1 MTTSVILG
9 YLWSTAICTAIYKGF
24 SVRLL
29 KSVIAAISVLFAL
42 NVAVHAG
49 PLAEIE
55 ESHSTLRIYS
65 ELDAL
70 KPDSRQWLAVEI
82 TPRDGWHSYWK
93 NPGDSGAAP
102 ILDWKQDGS
111 SGDIVFGEPLFPTP
125 KLIPVG
131 PLANYGYDGASV
143 LLVEIHTGDTG
154 KNITLEAEWLICE
167 VECVPQFGT
176 LQFRLPMKD
185 DASTSEDGQL
195 FSQARAN
202 MPEPPYWGGLLS
214 VGGSSSSLTVYAD
227 KADMP
232 ALDKAAFFAGHEGI
246 LNYASPQNW
255 SWGEKGLV
263 LELPRDMGAPTPK
276 AADGLLF
283 LTDTQGKTTAYKLN
297 PMLKIGAEDARHTTA
312 TGAAT
317 PSVTASATDGMP
329 LWRAGLFAL
338 LGGLILNLMPC
349 VFPILSLK
357 AFSFI
362 SANYKTEAK
371 RRFEGIAYT
380 AGIWVSFMAIVAVLL
395 ALRAGG
401 AAIGWGFQL
410 QEPLFVALMVLL
422 MTLVAL
428 SLSGMF
434 DIRLGFEGAG
444 QGFASREGAQGAFFK
459 GVLAALVATPC
470 TAPLMAPAIGFALT
484 QPIITVFVVFSL
496 LALGMALPFLALA
509 FIPAV
514 ARIMPKP
521 GAWMEKMKEALA
533 FPMYLTAA
541 WLLYIFDR
549 QLGAVATFLL
559 LVGLVI
565 CIFGVWLSKQG
576 QGKVLK
582 AVSLLVILG
591 SIGFVASKPW
601 ASLLENES
609 RPAETET
616 AYSAETLA
624 ALRADGKPVFVY
636 FTADWCITCKVNEKV
651 VLMTDDIQQLFKD
664 KGVTVLKGDWTNR
677 NAEIADVLARY
688 GRAGVPLYLYYAPGS
703 SDAVLLPEILT
714 SSAVHNAIN

>member
-1 MTTSVILG
+1 M
-9 YLWSTAICTAIYKGF
+9 
-24 SVRLL
+24 RLL
-29 KSVIAAISVLFAL
+29 KSLIAAVAVFMML
-42 NVAVHAG
+42 NVTVQAA

-55 ESHSTLRIYS
+55 ASHSTLRIYS
-65 ELDAL
+65 ELDGL
-70 KPDSRQWLAVEI
+70 KPNSRQWLAVEI

-102 ILDWKQDGS
+102 ILDWKQGS
-111 SGDIVFGEPLFPTP
+111 YAEAMIFSEPLFPTP

-143 LLVEIHTGDTG
+143 LLVEMLTGDTSAA
-154 KNITLEAEWLICE
+154 ITLEAEWLICE

-176 LQFRLPMKD
+176 LDFSLPRKD
-185 DASTSEDGQL
+185 DASLGDEALL
-195 FSQARAN
+195 FSDARAK

-214 VGGSSSSLTVYAD
+214 VEGTSSTLTVYAD

-232 ALDKAAFFAGHEGI
+232 TLEKAAFFAGHEGV
-246 LNYASPQNW
+246 LNYATPQSW
-255 SWGEKGLV
+255 FWGEKGLV
-263 LELPRDMGAPTPK
+263 IELPRDAGAPTPK
-276 AADGLLF
+276 VADGLLF
-283 LTDTQGKTTAYKLN
+283 LTTTQGETTAYKLD
-297 PMLKIGAEDARHTTA
+297 PMLKITLENTRHT
-312 TGAAT
+312 AAT
-317 PSVTASATDGMP
+317 KTDTLLPTESMP
-329 LWRAGLFAL
+329 VWRAALFAL

-371 RRFEGIAYT
+371 RRFEGVAYT
-380 AGIWVSFMAIVAVLL
+380 LGIWVSFMAIVAVLL

-434 DIRLGFEGAG
+434 DIRLGIEGAG

-496 LALGMALPFLALA
+496 LAVGMALPFLALA

-514 ARIMPKP
+514 ARVMPKP

-565 CIFGVWLSKQG
+565 CIFGVWLAKQG
-576 QGKVLK
+576 QGRVLK
-582 AVSLLVILG
+582 AFALLVILG

-601 ASLLENES
+601 ASLLESGSEAS
-609 RPAETET
+609 EAEL
-616 AYSAETLA
+616 AYSGKTLA
-624 ALRADGKPVFVY
+624 ALRAEGKPVFVY

-664 KGVTVLKGDWTNR
+664 KGITVLKGDWTNR
-677 NAEIADVLARY
+677 NAEIAGVLANY

-703 SDAVLLPEILT
+703 KDAVLLPEILT
-714 SSAVHNAIN
+714 SGAVHDAIS

>member
-1 MTTSVILG
+1 M
-9 YLWSTAICTAIYKGF
+9 
-24 SVRLL
+24 RLL
-29 KSVIAAISVLFAL
+29 KSLIAAVAVFMML
-42 NVAVHAG
+42 NVTVQAA

-55 ESHSTLRIYS
+55 ASHSTLRLYS
-65 ELDAL
+65 ELDGL
-70 KPDSRQWLAVEI
+70 KPNSRQWLAVEI

-102 ILDWKQDGS
+102 ILDWKQGS
-111 SGDIVFGEPLFPTP
+111 AGGDISFSEPLFPTP

-143 LLVEIHTGDTG
+143 LLVEMLTGDTSAA
-154 KNITLEAEWLICE
+154 ITLEAEWLICE

-176 LQFRLPMKD
+176 LDFSLPRKD
-185 DASTSEDGQL
+185 DASLGDEALL
-195 FSQARAN
+195 FSDARAK

-214 VGGSSSSLTVYAD
+214 VEGTSSTLTVYAD

-232 ALDKAAFFAGHEGI
+232 TLEKAAFFAGHEGV
-246 LNYASPQNW
+246 LNYATPQNW
-255 SWGEKGLV
+255 FWGEKGLV
-263 LELPRDMGAPTPK
+263 IELPRDAGAPTPK

-283 LTDTQGKTTAYKLN
+283 LTSMQGETTAYKLD
-297 PMLKIGAEDARHTTA
+297 PMLKITLENTRHT
-312 TGAAT
+312 AAT
-317 PSVTASATDGMP
+317 KTDTLLPTESMP
-329 LWRAGLFAL
+329 VWRAALFAL

-371 RRFEGIAYT
+371 RRFEGVAYT
-380 AGIWVSFMAIVAVLL
+380 LGIWVSFMAIVAVLL

-434 DIRLGFEGAG
+434 DIRLGIEGAG

-496 LALGMALPFLALA
+496 LAVGMALPFLALA

-514 ARIMPKP
+514 ARVMPKP

-565 CIFGVWLSKQG
+565 CIFGVWLAKQG
-576 QGKVLK
+576 QGRVLK
-582 AVSLLVILG
+582 AFALLVILG

-601 ASLLENES
+601 ASLLESGSEAS
-609 RPAETET
+609 EAEL
-616 AYSAETLA
+616 AYSGETLA
-624 ALRADGKPVFVY
+624 ALRAEGKPVFVY

-664 KGVTVLKGDWTNR
+664 KGITVLKGDWTNR
-677 NAEIADVLARY
+677 NAEIAGVLANY

-703 SDAVLLPEILT
+703 KDAVLLPEILT
-714 SSAVHNAIN
+714 SGAVHDAIS

>member
-1 MTTSVILG
+1 M
-9 YLWSTAICTAIYKGF
+9 
-24 SVRLL
+24 RLL
-29 KSVIAAISVLFAL
+29 KSLIAIVSMVLTL
-42 NVAVHAG
+42 NVAGFAA
-49 PLAEIE
+49 PLGEVEA
-55 ESHSTLRIYS
+55 SHSTLRVYS
-65 ELDAL
+65 ELDGL
-70 KPDSRQWLAVEI
+70 NPNSRQWLAIEI
-82 TPRDGWHSYWK
+82 TPRDGWHSYWR

-102 ILDWKQDGS
+102 ILEWTASPADVSFTD
-111 SGDIVFGEPLFPTP
+111 PLFPVP

-131 PLANYGYDGASV
+131 PLANYGYSGASV
-143 LLVEIHTGDTG
+143 MLVEMKTGNANTALKLD
-154 KNITLEAEWLICE
+154 AEWLICE
-167 VECVPQFGT
+167 VECVPQFAT
-176 LQFRLPMKD
+176 LEFTLDRKANP
-185 DASTSEDGQL
+185 AFSEDADL
-195 FSQARAN
+195 FVTARSKL
-202 MPEPPYWGGLLS
+202 PEPGYWGGLLRVEGTSS
-214 VGGSSSSLTVYAD
+214 VLTVYMD
-227 KADMP
+227 KNDVSGITDAV
-232 ALDKAAFFAGHEGI
+232 FFAGQEGV
-246 LNYASPQNW
+246 LNYATPQSW

-263 LELPRDMGAPTPK
+263 LTLPRDAGALNPK

-283 LTDTQGKTTAYKLN
+283 LTTEGGGTTAYKLD
-297 PMLKIGAEDARHTTA
+297 PMLKISDENVSHT
-312 TGAAT
+312 AAT
-317 PSVTASATDGMP
+317 ETSTLLTTDGMP
-329 LWRAGLFAL
+329 VWRAALFAL

-380 AGIWVSFMAIVAVLL
+380 FGIWVSFMAIVAVLL

-422 MTLVAL
+422 MTFVAL
-428 SLSGMF
+428 SLSGLF

-484 QPIITVFVVFSL
+484 QPIVTVFTVFSL
-496 LALGMALPFLALA
+496 LAIGMALPFLALS

-514 ARIMPKP
+514 AKMMPKP

-559 LVGLVI
+559 LVGLII

-576 QGKVLK
+576 QGRVLK
-582 AVSLLVILG
+582 VISLLIIVGGIT
-591 SIGFVASKPW
+591 FVASKPW
-601 ASLLENES
+601 AGLLETGDQAME
-609 RPAETET
+609 AEGV
-616 AYSAETLA
+616 YSAENLA
-624 ALRADGKPVFVY
+624 ALRAEGKPVFVY

-651 VLMTDDIQQLFKD
+651 VLMTDDIQGLFAEKNI
-664 KGVTVLKGDWTNR
+664 TVLKGDWTNR
-677 NAEIADVLARY
+677 NAEIAGVLARY
-688 GRAGVPLYLYYAPGS
+688 GRAGVPLYLYYAPGAAE
-703 SDAVLLPEILT
+703 AVLLPEILT
-714 SSAVHNAIN
+714 PGAVRDAIS

>member
-1 MTTSVILG
+1 M
-9 YLWSTAICTAIYKGF
+9 
-24 SVRLL
+24 RLL
-29 KSVIAAISVLFAL
+29 KSLIAAVAVFMML
-42 NVAVHAG
+42 NVTVQAA

-55 ESHSTLRIYS
+55 ASHSTLRIYS
-65 ELDAL
+65 ELDGL
-70 KPDSRQWLAVEI
+70 KPYNRQWLAVEI

-102 ILDWKQDGS
+102 ILDWKQGS
-111 SGDIVFGEPLFPTP
+111 YAEAMIFSEPLFPTP

-143 LLVEIHTGDTG
+143 LLVEMLTGDTSAA
-154 KNITLEAEWLICE
+154 ITLEAEWLICE

-176 LQFRLPMKD
+176 LDFSLPRKD
-185 DASTSEDGQL
+185 DASLGDEALL
-195 FSQARAN
+195 FSDARAK

-214 VGGSSSSLTVYAD
+214 VEGTSSTLTVYAD

-232 ALDKAAFFAGHEGI
+232 TLEKAAFFAGHEGV
-246 LNYASPQNW
+246 LNYATPQNW
-255 SWGEKGLV
+255 FWGEKGLV
-263 LELPRDMGAPTPK
+263 IELPRDAGAPTPK

-283 LTDTQGKTTAYKLN
+283 LTSMQGETTAYKLD
-297 PMLKIGAEDARHTTA
+297 PMLKIALENTRHT
-312 TGAAT
+312 AAT
-317 PSVTASATDGMP
+317 KTDTLLPTESMP
-329 LWRAGLFAL
+329 VWRAALFAL

-371 RRFEGIAYT
+371 RRFEGVAYT
-380 AGIWVSFMAIVAVLL
+380 LGIWVSFMAIVAVLL

-434 DIRLGFEGAG
+434 DIRLGIEGAG

-496 LALGMALPFLALA
+496 LAVGMALPFLALA

-514 ARIMPKP
+514 ARVMPKP

-565 CIFGVWLSKQG
+565 CIFGVWLAKQG
-576 QGKVLK
+576 QGRVLK
-582 AVSLLVILG
+582 AFALLVILG

-601 ASLLENES
+601 ASLLESGSEAS
-609 RPAETET
+609 EAEL
-616 AYSAETLA
+616 AYSGETLA
-624 ALRADGKPVFVY
+624 ALRAEGKPVFVY

-664 KGVTVLKGDWTNR
+664 KGITVLKGDWTNR
-677 NAEIADVLARY
+677 NAEIAGVLANY

-703 SDAVLLPEILT
+703 KDAVLLPEILT
-714 SSAVHNAIN
+714 PGAVHDAIS